1 MEKSSLNKSL
11 KIFFICYS
19 IMTEIRKD
27 AKFLRVE
34 TLGLNAGNV
43 IIDNKGNVA
52 IGIDAL
58 TESSSYLS
66 TDTSILPKKT
76 VCIGYGA
83 GKTIDRP
90 IPSDGTVAIGYQ
102 ALNSITQGDENIAVG
117 YHAGLKLDTGDN
129 NTIFGWE
136 AIGDETSTTSGDNN
150 TCIGHKSGYN
160 ITSGDDN
167 VFVGKSSG
175 YTITTGSDNICI
187 GRGADTSL
195 NSSNQIVI
203 GKGATGVGD
212 NYAVIGNDNT
222 TRVYAAEDIGATLYA
237 GNATVQTSD
246 RRIKKNIKDIS
257 IGLDFINKLHPVE
270 FNKKQPSNYD
280 DSLKHNMYWY
290 KKNKE
295 PRILDDD
302 EIKKV
307 RYGLIAQEV
316 EPLLNNKNTNIWTED
331 KDTGMQHVAYAAIV
345 APLIKAVQ
353 ELSAQV
359 EELKTK
365 IAELSS

>member
-58 TESSSYLS
+58 KESSSYLS
-66 TDTSILPKKT
+66 TNTSIVPKKT

-83 GKTIDRP
+83 GKTISGTT
-90 IPSDGTVAIGYQ
+90 PSSNGTVAIGYQ
-102 ALNSITQGDENIAVG
+102 ALNSITSGDENTAVG
-117 YHAGLKLDTGDN
+117 YHSGLKLDTGDN

-136 AIGDETSTTSGDNN
+136 AMGGTSAISADDN
-150 TCIGHKSGYN
+150 TCIGHRSGYG

-167 VFVGKSSG
+167 VFVGTSSG
-175 YTITTGSDNICI
+175 DRITTGNDNICI
-187 GRGADTSL
+187 GSGADTSV
-195 NSSNQIVI
+195 NSGTNQIVI
-203 GKGATGVGD
+203 GKGAVGQA
-212 NYAVIGNDNT
+212 NNKCVIGNSSLTHVNPGNNGT
-222 TRVYAAEDIGATLYA
+222 IELGETSMRWEKLWAANSSDIS
-237 GNATVQTSD
+237 SD
-246 RRIKKNIKDIS
+246 RRLKKNIQITDL
-257 IGLDFINKLHPVE
+257 GLDFIKQLNPVSYQMIE
-270 FNKKQPSNYD
+270 D
-280 DSLKHNMYWY
+280 DKHYTH
-290 KKNKE
+290 
-295 PRILDDD
+295 
-302 EIKKV
+302 
-307 RYGLIAQEV
+307 YGIIAQDV
-316 EPLLNNKNTNIWTED
+316 LDTLSNFDKNTKTFAGISYDEKHDIYGAAYTEF
-331 KDTGMQHVAYAAIV
+331 IS
-345 APLIKAVQ
+345 PLIKAVQ

-359 EELKTK
+359 EVLKTK